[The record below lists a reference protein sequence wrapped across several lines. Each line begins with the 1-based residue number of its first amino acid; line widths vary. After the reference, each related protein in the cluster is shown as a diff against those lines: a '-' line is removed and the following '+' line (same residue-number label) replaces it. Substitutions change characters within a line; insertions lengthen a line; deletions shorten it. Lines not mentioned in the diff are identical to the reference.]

1 METDDKKDVQQNET
15 QQDWSFKDLFDK
27 RFVTGVWE
35 KMRDTTFRIIRFAF
49 LLGFIL
55 HFFSMGIVPTLSMY
69 PTIHANDYLLYQKT
83 SKLERGD
90 IIYFRFPLDEKVF
103 YEKRIIGMP
112 GDSVEIKDGLVWI
125 NGEVLHEDYVYEA
138 STSDF
143 AKVVVPEDSYFVL
156 GDNRN
161 NSYDS
166 RDWGFVKAEKVEGK
180 AIAVVLPFGRFHL
193 IK

>member
-1 METDDKKDVQQNET
+1 METVEKKDVNQKET

-27 RFVTGVWE
+27 HFAKAVWE
-35 KMRDTTFRIIRFAF
+35 KMRNTTFRIIRFSI

-55 HFFSMGIVPTLSMY
+55 HFFTMGIVPTLSMY
-69 PTIHANDYLLYQKT
+69 PTIQANDYMLYQKT
-83 SKLERGD
+83 GKIERGD
-90 IIYFRFPLDEKVF
+90 IVYFRFPLDETLF

-112 GDSVEIKDGLVWI
+112 GDAVEIKDGLVWI
-125 NGEVLHEDYVYEA
+125 NDEALQEDYVEEA
-138 STSDF
+138 PTDIF

-166 RDWGFVKAEKVEGK
+166 RDWGFVKTEKVEGK
-180 AIAVVLPFGRFHL
+180 AIAVVLPFSRFHFL
-193 IK
+193 E